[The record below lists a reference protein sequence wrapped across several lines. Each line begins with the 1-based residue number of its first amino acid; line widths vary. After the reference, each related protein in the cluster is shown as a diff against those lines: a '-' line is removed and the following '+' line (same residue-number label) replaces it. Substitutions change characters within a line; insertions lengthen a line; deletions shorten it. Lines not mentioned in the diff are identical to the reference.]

1 MANYQESSLTGLEW
15 TRCCEIH
22 IANPYNA
29 TPVITF
35 KEQRISELSSGQ
47 VYTQRGE
54 NLDVT
59 FDPATSVTVLDPVT
73 GQATGDSVTYADIYA
88 LLYSA
93 YIAQAQARDAA
104 V

>member
-1 MANYQESSLTGLEW
+1 MANYKEASLTGAEW

-22 IANPYNA
+22 MANPYNA

-35 KEQRISELSSGQ
+35 KEQRISELSNGQ
-47 VYTQRGE
+47 VFTARGD
-54 NLDVT
+54 NLVAE
-59 FDPATSVTVLDPVT
+59 FDPATAVDVLDPTT
-73 GQATGDSVTYADIYA
+73 GISTGTTVTYADIYA